1 MMNKPILLCLL
12 TLCSLF
18 AGCSTSSGTP
28 GTARMPWEIKTY
40 SQVANELQD
49 VDRRIA
55 DKREDLANA
64 DSDEERKQLGQELWR
79 LQQQRRALQQ
89 QWLVPPTAW

>member
-1 MMNKPILLCLL
+1 MNKYALLCLF

-18 AGCSTSSGTP
+18 AGCSSSGTA
-28 GTARMPWEIKTY
+28 GTPRLPWEIKTY
-40 SQVANELQD
+40 SQVATELQD
-49 VDRRIA
+49 VDQRIA
-55 DKREDLANA
+55 EKREDLAKA
-64 DSDEERKQLGQELWR
+64 DSDEERQELSRELWR

>member
-1 MMNKPILLCLL
+1 MNKVTLLCLL

-18 AGCSTSSGTP
+18 VGCSSSSATRTP
-28 GTARMPWEIKTY
+28 RLPWEIKTY
-40 SQVANELQD
+40 SQVATELQD
-49 VDRRIA
+49 VDQRIA
-55 DKREDLANA
+55 ETREDLAKA
-64 DSDEERKQLGQELWR
+64 DSDEERQELNRELWR

>member
-1 MMNKPILLCLL
+1 MNKPILLCLF
-12 TLCSLF
+12 TLCSLV
-18 AGCSTSSGTP
+18 AGCSSSSGTG
-28 GTARMPWEIKTY
+28 GTARLPWEIKTY

-55 DKREDLANA
+55 EKREDLAKA
-64 DSDEERKQLGQELWR
+64 SSDAERQELGQELWR

-89 QWLVPPTAW
+89 QWLAPPTAW

>member
-1 MMNKPILLCLL
+1 MNKPILLCML

-18 AGCSTSSGTP
+18 AGCSSSSGTT

-49 VDRRIA
+49 VDQRIA
-55 DKREDLANA
+55 EKREDLAKA
-64 DSDEERKQLGQELWR
+64 SSDAERQELGQELRR

>member
-1 MMNKPILLCLL
+1 MNKYALLCLL

-18 AGCSTSSGTP
+18 AGCSSSSTAGTP
-28 GTARMPWEIKTY
+28 RLPWEIKTY
-40 SQVANELQD
+40 SQVATELQD
-49 VDRRIA
+49 VDERITA
-55 DKREDLANA
+55 TREDLAKA
-64 DSDEERKQLGQELWR
+64 DSDEERQELNQNLWR